1 MHERS
6 ITYAFTLLGIFN
18 LGYSIVSAIVIG
30 ATTIASFVYV
40 LKRPQLTGSQEVGV
54 LLAPMASEIP
64 VGCLIF
70 VPLTAVG
77 LILFWDQGTSD
88 QLAFVRG
95 RAHGMPAE
103 SVTRV
108 LGFTSALIRNPANL
122 KRNG

>member
-6 ITYAFTLLGIFN
+6 ITYAFTPLGGFN
-18 LGYSIVSAIVIG
+18 LGYIIVSTIVIG

-40 LKRPQLTGSQEVGV
+40 LKRPQLTGSQKVGV

-64 VGCLIF
+64 VGFLIF

-95 RAHGMPAE
+95 RAHGIPAE
-103 SVTRV
+103 SVARV
-108 LGFTSALIRNPANL
+108 LGFTSALIRNPANP